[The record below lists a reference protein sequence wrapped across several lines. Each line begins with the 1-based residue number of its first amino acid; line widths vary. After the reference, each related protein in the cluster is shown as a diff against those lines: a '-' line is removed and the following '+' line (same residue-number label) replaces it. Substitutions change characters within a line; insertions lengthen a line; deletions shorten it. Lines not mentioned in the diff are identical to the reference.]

1 MPTNASN
8 GNVLVMTVTKAL
20 VVLIMVGTFA
30 YCTVAQIP
38 IDQTV
43 LTIMVGVLGV
53 KEAVSGLVY
62 YKTTT
67 QDYKTVRRR

>member
-8 GNVLVMTVTKAL
+8 GNVLIMTVTKAL
-20 VVLIMVGTFA
+20 VVLIMVATFA
-30 YCTVAQIP
+30 YCTALQIP

-62 YKTTT
+62 YKTSRE
-67 QDYKTVRRR
+67 DYRTIPRR